1 MTPEIHD
8 GPDKSISAS
17 HSNVNRV
24 EISERTLSILAI
36 VIGVAAFVTA
46 LWSIHESD
54 RAARETKQL
63 QIQVMDMNALAL
75 RAGLLLPS
83 DETYGPAGNLLYKPP
98 PKGK

>member
-24 EISERTLSILAI
+24 DISERTLSILAI
-36 VIGVAAFVTA
+36 VLGVASFVTA

-54 RAARETKQL
+54 FTRRHVEELRIRIENAENTLIISGVTKPRDAEL
-63 QIQVMDMNALAL
+63 
-75 RAGLLLPS
+75 
-83 DETYGPAGNLLYKPP
+83 GPENNPDRLKR
-98 PKGK
+98 K